1 MKTTKEQA
9 RIYLD
14 IIATQKENIH
24 RHEEEIAKFIGVY
37 TYCDAG
43 IFKTMWTFLD
53 RYIDIVSEKTGIDIQ
68 SLKWFVFQ
76 NDCGNNKRLFRIREE
91 MRVIDSIDAFL
102 DFQYEQ
108 NHGQR

>member
-14 IIATQKENIH
+14 IIANQKDDIRMHEDAIEN
-24 RHEEEIAKFIGVY
+24 AIGVQVD
-37 TYCDAG
+37 CSAG
-43 IFKTMWTFLD
+43 IFKTMWFFLD
-53 RYIDIVSEKTGIDIQ
+53 RYIDLVAEQTGIDNHAL
-68 SLKWFVFQ
+68 SWFVFE
-76 NDCGNNKRLFRIREE
+76 NDCGRNKMSSAWPGKE

-108 NHGQR
+108 